1 MSKQVI
7 SSSKITKSYQISKSS
22 QDGNGS
28 HKNFKYE
35 RQEKIPQKGFTK
47 EIQTKF
53 TGQNASNFRPS
64 QISEHSL
71 RIMTDNIASNRND
84 LLQNINYNNLDS
96 SIGSLQQRSMN
107 SQDVCTCNKWKTDT
121 HSSYNGTIQ
130 TNLTGAGYFT
140 GDDTKEGSMGDKYY
154 KRNTN
159 KTVNR
164 TLNLNDQN
172 IFIQEGNSSDYC
184 NCDERRER
192 QLFSN
197 ASSAFNENIQNIA
210 TDEDINTNYCTC
222 GQNHRSTLDSSGKNA
237 KIVQTRYSTNMI
249 NTSNNEFPLQTTDYE
264 EREIRHRKNIVKKV
278 VNTEIN
284 IEVIRKQVREKI
296 RQEIKEER
304 EKNKEQYLWNG
315 ENYIQVI
322 ERLQY
327 ISSPAPPLCVQFLN
341 DMMIK
346 KTENAG
352 PIQVLI
358 PIPDNY
364 IQKQGELAVLGVPK
378 EPEEEKDINEDLCP
392 ENVDLLNISHAYSIP
407 VPSFN
412 NLEIENEEMMIE
424 RIPKEPPELKV
435 EQQTLYCMGKEKEPF
450 EIENYSWDIN
460 PSERMWSGVMRPV
473 RVNKLVIEVPPKPD
487 WNNFIRKE
495 SVNKINVK
503 APPKPKVQKPK
514 EVEQVE
520 EEEEEKEEEPEP
532 EPVEEEIEEI
542 EEEVE
547 EPISEEEIK
556 PKKVEKKPKK
566 EKKEPKKLKKNK
578 FVITYR
584 QNIKRFKKIDLGE
597 NEVITLKGEKRI
609 LPQEEKKVEKIVK
622 PSENTNLKIGGKG
635 FDADKYKWSPVPFN
649 AQTLTIDRT
658 HKELPLE
665 NVAIE
670 RMEMPPSKPRRQDWN
685 LVNTLSSESKINLLT
700 KEKVIKE
707 QNIKTI
713 TVLGRPSDKN
723 KWNEKSRQN
732 KGPKVSFGPSKKK
745 WALHICKEN
754 DILYEQ
760 EADDVII
767 NDDYNNV
774 KGPEMRPVTATIIKV
789 KEEDDTSSA
798 SSYDVFQNI
807 IIKKTNYE
815 YGYGGSSSLFKKKG
829 GYGYELDFG
838 NGGLGMSSLMK
849 RKKNFEFGIGVGAGA
864 GSGSL
869 SGNNFISQTKIITT
883 GNSQQ
888 NYMGSSNGGN
898 FMYRGIGGDRDLKN
912 RISEE
917 NYKYVSFTSFGDQGK
932 QSMKLRV
939 SSENAQKNKYDKTVK
954 SLATQTKNLIG
965 NMNMR
970 DMNIN
975 MKENM
980 NMRDMNIDMKDNMNM
995 ADMNM
1000 RGMNMRDM
1008 NMKNNMN
1015 TGGMYMRDMNM
1026 NTGGMYM
1033 RDMNMKNNMNTGGMY
1048 IRGMNMKD
1056 NMNTGGMY
1064 IRGMNMKDNMNT
1076 RNMNMGGMYVKEM
1089 NMNMRDTR
1097 NIIGE
1102 RKKVELI
1109 REENEQPNFLK
1120 I

>member
-7 SSSKITKSYQISKSS
+7 SSSKITKSYQISKST
-22 QDGNGS
+22 QDGNGNQ
-28 HKNFKYE
+28 KNFKYE
-35 RQEKIPQKGFTK
+35 RQENIPEKGFTK
-47 EIQTKF
+47 QIQTKF
-53 TGQNASNFRPS
+53 TGQNALNFRPS

-71 RIMTDNIASNRND
+71 RIVTDNIASNRND

-121 HSSYNGTIQ
+121 HSSYNATIQ
-130 TNLTGAGYFT
+130 TNLTGGGYFT

-197 ASSAFNENIQNIA
+197 ASSAFNENIQNFA
-210 TDEDINTNYCTC
+210 TDEEINTNYCTC

-237 KIVQTRYSTNMI
+237 KIIQTRYSTNMI

-304 EKNKEQYLWNG
+304 EKNQEQYLWNG

-327 ISSPAPPLCVQFLN
+327 LSSPAPPLCVQFLN

-346 KTENAG
+346 KTENTG

-364 IQKQGELAVLGVPK
+364 IQKQGELAVLGEQK

-412 NLEIENEEMMIE
+412 NLEIENEEMTIE
-424 RIPKEPPELKV
+424 RKPKEPPELTV
-435 EQQTLYCMGKEKEPF
+435 EQQSLYCMGKEKEPF

-487 WNNFIRKE
+487 WNDFIRKE

-503 APPKPKVQKPK
+503 APPKPKVQKQK

-520 EEEEEKEEEPEP
+520 EEKEEEEEPEP
-532 EPVEEEIEEI
+532 EPEPVEEIEEI

-547 EPISEEEIK
+547 EEVEEPISEKEIK
-556 PKKVEKKPKK
+556 QKPKK
-566 EKKEPKKLKKNK
+566 EKKVPKKFKKNK
-578 FVITYR
+578 FNITYR

-622 PSENTNLKIGGKG
+622 PSENTNLTIGGKG
-635 FDADKYKWSPVPFN
+635 FDVDKYKWSPVPFN
-649 AQTLTIDRT
+649 AQTLAIDRT

-670 RMEMPPSKPRRQDWN
+670 RMEMPPAKARRQDWN
-685 LVNTLSSESKINLLT
+685 LVNTLSSESTINLLT
-700 KEKVIKE
+700 KEKVIEE

-732 KGPKVSFGPSKKK
+732 NGPKFSFGPSKKN
-745 WALHICKEN
+745 WILHICKEI

-798 SSYDVFQNI
+798 SSYDVFQNL
-807 IIKKTNYE
+807 IIKKTTYE

-849 RKKNFEFGIGVGAGA
+849 RKKNLEFGIGAGAEAGA

-883 GNSQQ
+883 GKSQQ

-898 FMYRGIGGDRDLKN
+898 FMYRGTAGDGDSKN
-912 RISEE
+912 KISEE
-917 NYKYVSFTSFGDQGK
+917 SYKYVSFTSFGDQGK

-975 MKENM
+975 MK
-980 NMRDMNIDMKDNMNM
+980 DN
-995 ADMNM
+995 MNM
-1000 RGMNMRDM
+1000 RGMYMRDM
-1008 NMKNNMN
+1008 NMKNNMDM
-1015 TGGMYMRDMNM
+1015 GGMHMRDMNM
-1026 NTGGMYM
+1026 KNNMDMGGMYM
-1033 RDMNMKNNMNTGGMY
+1033 RDMNMKNNMGMGGTY
-1048 IRGMNMKD
+1048 IRGMNIK
-1056 NMNTGGMY
+1056 N
-1064 IRGMNMKDNMNT
+1064 
-1076 RNMNMGGMYVKEM
+1076 NMNMGSMYVKEM